1 MDFLVPDVERFAVL
15 LCPLHFLALSLS
27 FGGSDLLM
35 LVEQGRR
42 DARCREPVLM
52 EEIAGDL
59 CISSICILGV
69 LFIHEVSMVLMRPIV
84 LDDQFRLPM

>member
-42 DARCREPVLM
+42 DARCCEPVLM

-59 CISSICILGV
+59 ISSICILGV
-69 LFIHEVSMVLMRPIV
+69 LFIHEVSMVLMRPIA
-84 LDDQFRLPM
+84 LDQFRLPM

>member
-15 LCPLHFLALSLS
+15 HFFALSLS

-59 CISSICILGV
+59 C
-69 LFIHEVSMVLMRPIV
+69 
-84 LDDQFRLPM
+84 D